1 MSDYQREQHIL
12 SMLRCLNHPN
22 IVKLLTAY
30 TINQAHN
37 FLFPLADGDLKWL
50 FRQESRP
57 LGMET
62 DNNIWHALHEL
73 ASAIQSVHDYFSEK
87 FSIRRIGCHYDL
99 KPNNILYRSGK
110 LILSD
115 FGLSRLSEEIDGS
128 DSVYQNGAADYWA
141 PECLSLGEGLKK
153 LPVGRSSDM
162 WSFGCILLELLTY
175 LQKGPSGVKH
185 FSEKRTI
192 DLASYWT
199 TKTFHGGDKPNE
211 GVVQW
216 LSLLRQKSTTAQ
228 NELIAVIQNLL
239 RIEPSE
245 RPKAKDVTLDL
256 FHIAQ
261 HELYNLIDRDFHHV
275 LEEPGLEL
283 QVEYERF
290 RLWGENT
297 GTKDR
302 LEYSR
307 GLRDMSGLQKFAD
320 LQIIR
325 DALSKLREETKR
337 LLMTRDPRSFR
348 PHYHIQKVIDKLWDM
363 QSAQVR
369 LSMMNE
375 LENRLLSTDD
385 GVQLDTI
392 EAVFNPAER
401 SSEHPAVTGDPI
413 GSAGHRRIG
422 LLATMKQIASVFDSR
437 TQPTD
442 DLLLQEQE
450 IKTIVK
456 FEWHYTAIYQPPD
469 AAASQVLVEYL
480 ECDAP
485 LTIRRTERLIECL
498 RQIASFR
505 TVSVTN
511 LIFPVLACAGY
522 YYNLK
527 SRVFRIVYN
536 FPPRPV
542 NLLSSMPDVETPM
555 SLRDIL
561 ENVKQ
566 RSQRPSLDEVFAIAL
581 HLISLVLTMHKA
593 NWLHKSISSYNIIF
607 FPDRFT
613 SIADSMNSPYFVGFN
628 YSRPE
633 EGFTIIPPAEQLEYG
648 HPLYTQGEEQFR
660 LEFDYHSIGL
670 VLLELGFWEPLK
682 GIARGFRGEPE
693 ELLEALLNNQ
703 LPKLKSYMGN
713 AYVEAVGACLRMEFG
728 ESSKTVEVRESFER
742 KVLQRIRNRNT

>member
-1 MSDYQREQHIL
+1 
-12 SMLRCLNHPN
+12 MLRCLNHPS
-22 IVKLLTAY
+22 IIKLLTAY
-30 TINQAHN
+30 TINQTHN

-62 DNNIWHALHEL
+62 DNNIWQALHEL
-73 ASAIQSVHDYFSEK
+73 ASAIEAVHDYFSEK
-87 FSIRRIGCHYDL
+87 FNIRRIGCHYDL
-99 KPNNILYRSGK
+99 KPGNILYRSGK
-110 LILSD
+110 LMLSD

-141 PECLSLGEGLKK
+141 PECLSLGEGFKR
-153 LPVGRSSDM
+153 LPVGRSSDI

-175 LQKGPSGVKH
+175 LQEGPSGVKR

-192 DLASYWT
+192 DLAPYWT

-245 RPKAKDVTLDL
+245 RPKAKDVTFDL

-261 HELYNLIDRDFHHV
+261 HELYNLIDRDFHRV
-275 LEEPGLEL
+275 LEESGLEL

-290 RLWGENT
+290 RLWGEKT
-297 GTKDR
+297 GIKDR
-302 LEYSR
+302 TEYSHR
-307 GLRDMSGLQKFAD
+307 LRDMSGSQKFAD
-320 LQIIR
+320 LQIVR
-325 DALSKLREETKR
+325 DALSKLREEIEC
-337 LLMTRDPRSFR
+337 LLMAKGPRYFR
-348 PHYHIQKVIDKLWDM
+348 PHYHIQKIIDKLWDM
-363 QSAQVR
+363 QLAQVR
-369 LSMMNE
+369 SSMMNE

-385 GVQLDTI
+385 GVQLEAI

-401 SSEHPAVTGDPI
+401 SLEHPTVTGDSI
-413 GSAGHRRIG
+413 GPVGQRRLG
-422 LLATMKQIASVFDSR
+422 LLATMKQIASVFDDR

-450 IKTIVK
+450 IKTIVNFK
-456 FEWHYTAIYQPPD
+456 WHSTAIYQPPD

-480 ECDAP
+480 EYNGP
-485 LTIRRTERLIECL
+485 LTPRRAERLIDCL

-505 TVSVTN
+505 TVSVTS
-511 LIFPVLACAGY
+511 LIFPVLTCAGY
-522 YYNLK
+522 YYNLE
-527 SRVFRIVYN
+527 SGVFAVVYQ
-536 FPPRPV
+536 FPPRPAK
-542 NLLSSMPDVETPM
+542 LLSSIPDVETPI

-561 ENVKQ
+561 KKVRE
-566 RSQRPSLDEVFAIAL
+566 RSQRPSLDEIFAIAL
-581 HLISLVLTMHKA
+581 RLISLVLSMHKA
-593 NWLHKSISSYNIIF
+593 NWLHKSISSHNIIF
-607 FPDRFT
+607 FADRFA
-613 SIADSMNSPYFVGFN
+613 SIADSMTSPYFIGFN

-633 EGFTIIPPAEQLEYG
+633 ERFTIMPPPEQLDYG
-648 HPLYTQGEEQFR
+648 HPIYTRGQKPFCQ
-660 LEFDYHSIGL
+660 EFDYYSIGL
-670 VLLELGFWEPLK
+670 VLLELGFWDPLT
-682 GIARGFRGEPE
+682 GITRDIRGGTPE
-693 ELLEALLNNQ
+693 ELLEGLLKDSV
-703 LPKLKSYMGN
+703 PSLKSYMGD
-713 AYVEAVGACLRMEFG
+713 AYAEAVGACLRMEFG